1 MTLEEIRYQMNT
13 YEEKLEKL
21 ALLLIDLNHK
31 VQSLN
36 AQASL
41 PGNHYNGD
49 IFTFDIIDRVIVE
62 AYAFLKADVS
72 IFGALDTIRRR
83 LMLVNAEK
91 QKLLTILAMSYRLED
106 KNAEINRY
114 RQTVGNNVSEVTI
127 LAEQIES

>member
-1 MTLEEIRYQMNT
+1 
-13 YEEKLEKL
+13 
-21 ALLLIDLNHK
+21 LLIDLNHK

-36 AQASL
+36 ASL